1 MRPVPNLEFSAD
13 EMRRMADAV
22 TARSIEHVA
31 SLGAQ
36 PVLGDVNGR
45 GFYRDVDGAHGAFFN
60 LCDEGRAV
68 LKGLDG
74 ADSLTLDPHKGMFL
88 PYGTGA
94 LLVRDGAALRAAHE
108 ATAHYL
114 PAMPHPDDFYDP
126 SQHGPDL
133 SRGFPGFRV
142 WLTVKLQGAAAY
154 RAAIAEKRAPTRD
167 QRVGE
172 RVGRG
177 DHGSPGGGMDSNL
190 FKTKSIEQLV
200 SDVEHG
206 DRALRRSLSAWD
218 LTLLGIGA
226 IIGTGIFVLTGTAAA
241 NQAGPAITMSYLA
254 AGLACAFAA
263 LCYAE
268 FASMIPIAGSA
279 YTYAYATLGELVAW
293 MIGWDLILEY
303 AVGSMT
309 VAIGWSGYMQRLLS
323 GVGITLPT
331 ALSAA
336 PPVGMI
342 NILAVLIVLA
352 IMILLVI
359 GVRESARANAV
370 MVAVKLAAVLFFLA
384 AGATY
389 VKPENWSPFAPFGWS
404 GIMGAA
410 AVVFFAYIGFDA
422 VSTTAEEAKNPKRDL
437 PIGIITS
444 LVVCTALYLAV
455 AAVLSGIIPVIQ
467 YRSAADALP
476 GVPMVSPEE
485 SVRFLNAPVAYAL
498 AVIGQDWASYLV
510 SAGAVAGIT
519 SVLLV
524 MLMSQPR
531 IFFAMSRDGL
541 LPALVS
547 KVHPRFGTP
556 YITTI
561 ITCVIVALVA
571 GVTEIQVVG
580 EMTSIG
586 TLFAFVVV
594 CASVLMLRVKR
605 PDAHRPFRVP
615 GGPIFPILGIVSCT
629 YLMLSLPVIT
639 WVRFLVWLNIG
650 FVIYWFY
657 GRTHSPLA
665 SAEETRRRTPLRA
678 VANFVLVFGALGL
691 FNGVCMFL
699 LGLLT
704 ELGVTTET
712 TAKWAELDALTT
724 RFLGVGV
731 TAETADTFGLQVLGI
746 GVAVFVAG
754 WVLAKVS
761 GEK

>member
-1 MRPVPNLEFSAD
+1 
-13 EMRRMADAV
+13 
-22 TARSIEHVA
+22 
-31 SLGAQ
+31 
-36 PVLGDVNGR
+36 
-45 GFYRDVDGAHGAFFN
+45 
-60 LCDEGRAV
+60 
-68 LKGLDG
+68 
-74 ADSLTLDPHKGMFL
+74 
-88 PYGTGA
+88 
-94 LLVRDGAALRAAHE
+94 
-108 ATAHYL
+108 
-114 PAMPHPDDFYDP
+114 
-126 SQHGPDL
+126 
-133 SRGFPGFRV
+133 
-142 WLTVKLQGAAAY
+142 
-154 RAAIAEKRAPTRD
+154 
-167 QRVGE
+167 
-172 RVGRG
+172 
-177 DHGSPGGGMDSNL
+177 MDSNL

-200 SDVEHG
+200 SDAETG
-206 DRALRRSLSAWD
+206 GKGLKRSLSAWD
-218 LTLLGIGA
+218 LTLLGVGA

-268 FASMIPIAGSA
+268 FASMIPVAGSA

-309 VAIGWSGYMQRLLS
+309 VAIGWSGYMQRLLA
-323 GVGITLPT
+323 GIGLELPL

-336 PPVGMI
+336 PPVGVI
-342 NILAVLIVLA
+342 NILATLIVLA

-359 GVRESARANAV
+359 GVRASARFNAI
-370 MVAVKLAAVLFFLA
+370 MVAVKGVAIVFFIF
-384 AGATY
+384 AGMTF
-389 VKPENWSPFAPFGWS
+389 VRPENWSPFAPYGWS
-404 GIMGAA
+404 GIMAAA

-437 PIGIITS
+437 PIGIIAS
-444 LVVCTALYLAV
+444 LVVCTVLYLAV
-455 AAVLSGIIPVIQ
+455 AAILSGIVPVIQ
-467 YRSAADALP
+467 FRESAAALP
-476 GVPMVSPEE
+476 GVAVVSPEE

-498 AVIGQDWASYLV
+498 SIIGQDWAAYLV

-541 LPALVS
+541 LPQGVS
-547 KVHPRFGTP
+547 KVHPKFGTP

-561 ITCVIVALVA
+561 ITCVIVAVVA
-571 GVTEIQVVG
+571 GFTQIQDVG

-594 CASVLMLRVKR
+594 CSAVLMLRYKR

-615 GGPIFPILGIVSCT
+615 GGPVLPILGILSCA

-639 WVRFLVWLNIG
+639 WVRFLMWLNIG

-657 GRTHSPLA
+657 GRTHSPL
-665 SAEETRRRTPLRA
+665 SDQRERQQRTGLQTLS
-678 VANFVLVFGALGL
+678 NFVTVFGLLGL
-691 FNGVCMFL
+691 FNGICMFI

-704 ELGVTTET
+704 EIGVTNET
-712 TAKWAELDALTT
+712 TAKWSELNALTE
-724 RFLGVGV
+724 RYLGVHV
-731 TAETADTFGLQVLGI
+731 SAENSDTFGLQVLVVGI
-746 GVAVFVAG
+746 AVFVLG
-754 WVLAKVS
+754 KVLQKVS